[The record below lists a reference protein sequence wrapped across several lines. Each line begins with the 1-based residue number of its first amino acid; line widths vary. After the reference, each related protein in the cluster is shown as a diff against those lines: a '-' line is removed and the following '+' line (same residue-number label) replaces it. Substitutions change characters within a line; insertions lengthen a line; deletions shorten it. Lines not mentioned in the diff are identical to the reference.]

1 MKNLTKT
8 LAIASL
14 LCTSLAVHSK
24 AAPLAPFSAGDVF
37 IGFESASL
45 NKNLLIDI
53 GQGANVASFTGINAT
68 TDLITAFGSGWYAL
82 GDLNWGAFSIAT
94 DKHTLWG
101 TVAAGNSP
109 LVAKSVGALTTPL
122 SKFNGMGA
130 NYSNDI
136 ATEGGTVGVIMSVG
150 TGTDT
155 GTSTWTGNNPATTP
169 FGAYSISIENGVTGG
184 LDLYSVPNS
193 GAATAIF
200 SQALGN
206 NLYVNSSG
214 FIGVV
219 PEPSTYALMALGA
232 LVLVMAYRRKV
243 QA

>member
-1 MKNLTKT
+1 MNKLNKT
-8 LAIASL
+8 MAVAALLLAAHVGNSQATPAS
-14 LCTSLAVHSK
+14 
-24 AAPLAPFSAGDVF
+24 FSAGDVI

-53 GQGANVASFTGINAT
+53 GQGASVASFTSINAGA
-68 TDLITAFGSGWYAL
+68 DLVTAFGSGWYAL
-82 GDLNWGAFSIAT
+82 SDLNWGAFSIAT

-101 TVAAGNSP
+101 TVASGNGA
-109 LVAKSVGALTTPL
+109 LTAKSVGALTTPL